1 MRAEVRSW
9 RLGWDALK
17 DAIVTLAH
25 AFNLKALYARG
36 LSPAP
41 GRLARSLSA
50 FLTQRVTVFGDHE
63 VISTVWPLVSHLHS
77 MVSFYRYLFHRL
89 LCSLCEIVNP
99 CAAAR
104 FAVGSADRLLAV
116 YLVQF
121 VRLAAKRLVGKSLQL
136 RKKYAGLLLNS
147 IKHAKSIQ
155 LEAKSDFGKGC
166 HTRSTEPYFYEA
178 AYLYVRDS
186 LSMWMGKESVWLL
199 EPTLRVTQQQMQAQT
214 GAHRVCPR

>member
-1 MRAEVRSW
+1 M
-9 RLGWDALK
+9 
-17 DAIVTLAH
+17 
-25 AFNLKALYARG
+25 
-36 LSPAP
+36 
-41 GRLARSLSA
+41 
-50 FLTQRVTVFGDHE
+50 FGDHE

-136 RKKYAGLLLNS
+136 RK
-147 IKHAKSIQ
+147 
-155 LEAKSDFGKGC
+155 
-166 HTRSTEPYFYEA
+166 
-178 AYLYVRDS
+178 
-186 LSMWMGKESVWLL
+186 
-199 EPTLRVTQQQMQAQT
+199 
-214 GAHRVCPR
+214 

>member
-1 MRAEVRSW
+1 M
-9 RLGWDALK
+9 
-17 DAIVTLAH
+17 
-25 AFNLKALYARG
+25 
-36 LSPAP
+36 
-41 GRLARSLSA
+41 
-50 FLTQRVTVFGDHE
+50 FGDRE
-63 VISTVWPLVSHLHS
+63 AISTVWPLVSHLHS

-89 LCSLCEIVNP
+89 LCSLCEIVNL

-166 HTRSTEPYFYEA
+166 RTRSTEPYFYEA

>member
-1 MRAEVRSW
+1 M
-9 RLGWDALK
+9 
-17 DAIVTLAH
+17 
-25 AFNLKALYARG
+25 
-36 LSPAP
+36 
-41 GRLARSLSA
+41 
-50 FLTQRVTVFGDHE
+50 FGDHE
-63 VISTVWPLVSHLHS
+63 AISTVWPLVSHLNS
-77 MVSFYRYLFHRL
+77 MVSFYRYLFRRL
-89 LCSLCEIVNP
+89 LCSLCEIEDP

-147 IKHAKSIQ
+147 ITHAKSIQ

-186 LSMWMGKESVWLL
+186 LSL
-199 EPTLRVTQQQMQAQT
+199 
-214 GAHRVCPR
+214 

>member
-1 MRAEVRSW
+1 M
-9 RLGWDALK
+9 
-17 DAIVTLAH
+17 
-25 AFNLKALYARG
+25 NL
-36 LSPAP
+36 
-41 GRLARSLSA
+41 
-50 FLTQRVTVFGDHE
+50 
-63 VISTVWPLVSHLHS
+63 
-77 MVSFYRYLFHRL
+77 
-89 LCSLCEIVNP
+89 

-147 IKHAKSIQ
+147 IKH
-155 LEAKSDFGKGC
+155 FGKGC

-186 LSMWMGKESVWLL
+186 LSMWMGKESVWWL
-199 EPTLRVTQQQMQAQT
+199 ELTLRVTQQHMQAQT

>member
-1 MRAEVRSW
+1 M
-9 RLGWDALK
+9 
-17 DAIVTLAH
+17 
-25 AFNLKALYARG
+25 
-36 LSPAP
+36 
-41 GRLARSLSA
+41 
-50 FLTQRVTVFGDHE
+50 FGYHE
-63 VISTVWPLVSHLHS
+63 AISTVWPLVSHLNS
-77 MVSFYRYLFHRL
+77 MVSFYRYLFRRL
-89 LCSLCEIVNP
+89 LCSLCEIEDT

-155 LEAKSDFGKGC
+155 LEAKSDFGKGY
-166 HTRSTEPYFYEA
+166 HTRSTEPYFYA
-178 AYLYVRDS
+178 AYLYVRNS

-199 EPTLRVTQQQMQAQT
+199 EPTLRVTQQQIQAQT